1 MDLNFPLWFGKS
13 FIVRWIYRFDGLM
26 DNRAQISVEYL
37 IMVGLGI
44 IIAAIAII
52 LAMNLF
58 GVKESIK
65 NLIQTFRNRTIGM
78 G

>member
-1 MDLNFPLWFGKS
+1 
-13 FIVRWIYRFDGLM
+13 M
-26 DNRAQISVEYL
+26 DNKAQISVEYL
-37 IMVGLGI
+37 IMVGLGV

>member
-1 MDLNFPLWFGKS
+1 MENS
-13 FIVRWIYRFDGLM
+13 
-26 DNRAQISVEYL
+26 AQISIEYL
-37 IMVGLGI
+37 IMVGLGVV
-44 IIAAIAII
+44 IAAVAII

-65 NLIQTFRNRTIGM
+65 NLIGTYRNRTLGM